1 MQSGFVL
8 ELLLVDDEINVRK
21 LLKRA
26 LLGCLPVLETILE
39 LNVDAAKALQRC
51 RQVGFDIV
59 IATIACRG

>member
-8 ELLLVDDEINVRK
+8 ALLLVDDEINVRK

-26 LLGCLPVLETILE
+26 LACLPVLETILE
-39 LNVDAAKALQRC
+39 LNVDPAKALQRC

-59 IATIACRG
+59 TATIACRG